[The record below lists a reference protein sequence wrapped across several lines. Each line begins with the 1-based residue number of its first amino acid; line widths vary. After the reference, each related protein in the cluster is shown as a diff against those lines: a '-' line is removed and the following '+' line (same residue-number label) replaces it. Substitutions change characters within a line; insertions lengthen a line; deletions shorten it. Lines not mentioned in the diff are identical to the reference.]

1 MTEQQNPRV
10 IEAARW
16 LALTPDRDKPHP
28 IIPALRQ
35 RFGLTL
41 LEATYA
47 AAESVLIRAR
57 AT

>member
-10 IEAARW
+10 VEAACW

-28 IIPALRQ
+28 VIPALRQ

-57 AT
+57 AH